1 MGLFNNPFLATIGL
15 LLSAYSI
22 YVEKEVEHANNDPD
36 GEGFQALC
44 DIEAIGASCSTV
56 FSLPEG
62 KMLSYFGL
70 VPQGHF
76 LDVPNG
82 FLGILF
88 YSYTL
93 VRHYTGKQLLFTSSV
108 NMVISSLAIASS
120 AFLARKLYVIRE
132 MCVVCI
138 TTHFINTTLWIRGM
152 REGLS
157 ETQKRKSQ

>member
-22 YVEKEVEHANNDPD
+22 YVEMEVEHANNDPD

-70 VPQGHF
+70 VPQGHI

-93 VRHYTGKQLLFTSSV
+93 IRHYTGKQLLFTAAV
-108 NMVISSLAIASS
+108 NMIISSLAIASS

-132 MCVVCI
+132 ICVVCI

-152 REGLS
+152 REGSS
-157 ETQKRKSQ
+157 ETQKSKTQ